1 MTAIYVG
8 QAEWRVVGG
17 DPAAVLTTVLGSCVA
32 CCLWDPE
39 AAVGGMN
46 HFLLPEGRG
55 GGLAAMSAGSTAME
69 VLINEC
75 LKAGAARERLRARL
89 FGGGTKPYLAGFY
102 AGATVLFAAA
112 FFAAGAGVAAY
123 AGLAVGALHLGWQV
137 RTLNTG
143 DPGNCLRLFR
153 SNRDYGWILF
163 AGLLLDC
170 WLTAVN

>member
-8 QAEWRVVGG
+8 QAEWRVVRG

-55 GGLAAMSAGSTAME
+55 GGLAAMSVGSTAME

-75 LKAGAARERLRARL
+75 LKAGATRERLRARL
-89 FGGGTKPYLAGFY
+89 FGGGAVVPRLSDV
-102 AGATVLFAAA
+102 GARNAA
-112 FFAAGAGVAAY
+112 FARGFLATEGIPMVGGSLGGPSARRIRFWPATGKAQQRLVRDTSADIPPKPATPQPPDRRGAGE
-123 AGLAVGALHLGWQV
+123 LE
-137 RTLNTG
+137 
-143 DPGNCLRLFR
+143 LF
-153 SNRDYGWILF
+153 
-163 AGLLLDC
+163 
-170 WLTAVN
+170 